1 MAAVNDMYGAL
12 KISWE
17 SVLVHLVSVHSATD
31 EVNDEEIGGGGVRA
45 HNSSSRLRVP
55 HLVMAEIELSMVR
68 DRARDLARL
77 VLMSHFHDEPFTY

>member
-1 MAAVNDMYGAL
+1 MNDMYGAL

-17 SVLVHLVSVHSATD
+17 SVLVHLVSVHSTTD
-31 EVNDEEIGGGGVRA
+31 GVNDEEIGGVRA
-45 HNSSSRLRVP
+45 HSSSSRLRVP